1 MGPASIQEGHR
12 RVSGLSKA
20 TAQGEGKAHQAR
32 QSAVSVHPVWE
43 RTPPTRGESQTIGD
57 NLMFLRVKCKDCGND
72 LVIFDRAS
80 TTVTCPV
87 CGSTLSEPRGGKAN
101 IKAEVVEVL
110 K

>member
-1 MGPASIQEGHR
+1 
-12 RVSGLSKA
+12 
-20 TAQGEGKAHQAR
+20 
-32 QSAVSVHPVWE
+32 
-43 RTPPTRGESQTIGD
+43 
-57 NLMFLRVKCKDCGND
+57 MFLRVKCKDCGND